1 MQSVADQEYTQSKT
15 IKHFWDNNLIPLK
28 FETMTP
34 NWFQQ
39 INPDFLSNY
48 TYPMA
53 CTSGFVLL
61 PGINNDSIIMVNS
74 KQANRIIRRREQRS
88 NNKKVLKAKKP
99 SIKEDINADDHT
111 DYQYL
116 SRHKHACRRQ
126 RNKSGRFLSKKEKE
140 ES

>member
-1 MQSVADQEYTQSKT
+1 
-15 IKHFWDNNLIPLK
+15 
-28 FETMTP
+28 MTP

-48 TYPMA
+48 TFPMA
-53 CTSGFVLL
+53 CSSGFILL
-61 PGINNDSIIMVNS
+61 PGINNDNIIMVNS
-74 KQANRIIRRREQRS
+74 KQANRIIRRREQRGS
-88 NNKKVLKAKKP
+88 NQKVQKSKKTAVKEN
-99 SIKEDINADDHT
+99 INKEDHP

-126 RNKSGRFLSKKEKE
+126 RNKSGRFLSKKEKQ